1 MEATAVRI
9 TIGEEIYAVC
19 PAFCFASIEAKV
31 KNTPYNR
38 ELWNEIETFSASFR
52 ETHRM
57 GDIKKRIPIHATR
70 QTYKALGKDPNRYRP
85 SAEALCRRIVKGIE
99 LYRINTLVDLINL
112 LSLKTGYSIG
122 GFDADK
128 IRGNL
133 TLGVGKAGEKFEG
146 IGRGLLNIE
155 GLPVYRDEQG
165 GIGTPTSDEER
176 TKIDSDTSH
185 LLMIINAYSGKQGLP
200 EVVDYGVELLKKYAH
215 AQEITVWD
223 SSLNLR

>member
-19 PAFCFASIEAKV
+19 PAFCFAAIESKV

-155 GLPVYRDEQG
+155 GLPVYRDKQG

-176 TKIDSDTSH
+176 TKIDSDTSR

-200 EVVDYGVELLKKYAH
+200 EAVDYGVELLKKYAH